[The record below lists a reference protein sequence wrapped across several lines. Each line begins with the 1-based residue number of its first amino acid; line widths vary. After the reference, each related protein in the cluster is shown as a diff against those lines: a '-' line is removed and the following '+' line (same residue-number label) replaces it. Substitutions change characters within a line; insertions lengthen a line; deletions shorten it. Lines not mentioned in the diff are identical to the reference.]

1 MIKKLAP
8 TNLFG
13 FLNDFDNKE
22 KTKSKVKLNLTAI
35 FLITFFMLSPDLL
48 NSGSPVYVILKPL
61 AVFFFLLISI
71 LLSSTFIQVLFKRKV
86 SYIYAMKY
94 VSTVKMLLVL
104 ASMPYVL
111 GMSSTQDA
119 SFIYIPMVAFPVLIA
134 IFIYA
139 SSVFTSKRAIEANAR
154 ASEGNTG
161 MEEEYGF
168 SANMDDFDEE
178 PVVAGKGEVLIA
190 MVGHIFKVFL
200 ILFIMVFLLKALA

>member
-13 FLNDFDNKE
+13 FLNDFDSKE
-22 KTKSKVKLNLTAI
+22 KTKKKVKLNLTAI

-48 NSGSPVYVILKPL
+48 NSANPMYVIVKPL
-61 AVFFFLLISI
+61 AVFFFLLISM
-71 LLSSTFIQVLFKRKV
+71 LLSATFIQALFKKKV
-86 SYIYAMKY
+86 SFGYAMKY

-111 GMSSTQDA
+111 GSAQDA
-119 SFIYIPMVAFPVLIA
+119 SFIYVPMVVFPVLIA

-139 SSVFTSKRAIEANAR
+139 SSIFTSKRAIEAD
-154 ASEGNTG
+154 ENTG

-178 PVVAGKGEVLIA
+178 PVVAGKGKVLIA

-200 ILFIMVFLLKALA
+200 ILFIMVFLLKALV

>member
-22 KTKSKVKLNLTAI
+22 KTKKKVKLNLTAI

-61 AVFFFLLISI
+61 AVFFFLLISM
-71 LLSSTFIQVLFKRKV
+71 LLSATFIQVLFKRKV

-111 GMSSTQDA
+111 GSTQE
-119 SFIYIPMVAFPVLIA
+119 P
-134 IFIYA
+134 
-139 SSVFTSKRAIEANAR
+139 
-154 ASEGNTG
+154 NT
-161 MEEEYGF
+161 
-168 SANMDDFDEE
+168 
-178 PVVAGKGEVLIA
+178 
-190 MVGHIFKVFL
+190 
-200 ILFIMVFLLKALA
+200 

>member
-13 FLNDFDNKE
+13 FLNDFDSKE
-22 KTKSKVKLNLTAI
+22 KTKKKVKLNLTAI

-61 AVFFFLLISI
+61 AIFFFLLISMV
-71 LLSSTFIQVLFKRKV
+71 LSATFIQVLFKRKV
-86 SYIYAMKY
+86 SFGYAMKY

-111 GMSSTQDA
+111 GSTQDA
-119 SFIYIPMVAFPVLIA
+119 SFIYIPLMAFPVLIA

-139 SSVFTSKRAIEANAR
+139 SSVFTSKRAIEADAR

-161 MEEEYGF
+161 IEEEYGF
-168 SANMDDFDEE
+168 SANMDDFDGE

>member
-22 KTKSKVKLNLTAI
+22 KTKKKVKLNLTAI

-61 AVFFFLLISI
+61 AVFFFLLISM
-71 LLSSTFIQVLFKRKV
+71 LLSATFIQVLFKKKV
-86 SYIYAMKY
+86 SFGYAMKY

-119 SFIYIPMVAFPVLIA
+119 SFIYISMVAFPVLIA
-134 IFIYA
+134 TFIYA
-139 SSVFTSKRAIEANAR
+139 SSIFTSKRAIEAD
-154 ASEGNTG
+154 ENTG
-161 MEEEYGF
+161 IEEEYGF
-168 SANMDDFDEE
+168 SANMDDFDGE
-178 PVVAGKGEVLIA
+178 PVIAGKGEVLIA

-200 ILFIMVFLLKALA
+200 ILFIMVFLLKALV